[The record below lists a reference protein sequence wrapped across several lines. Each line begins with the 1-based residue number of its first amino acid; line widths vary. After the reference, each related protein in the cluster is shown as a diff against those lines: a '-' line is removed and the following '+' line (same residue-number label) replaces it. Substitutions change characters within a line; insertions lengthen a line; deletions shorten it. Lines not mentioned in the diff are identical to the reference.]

1 MSAFNLSKS
10 IPKFSSQ
17 ESKRAFVG
25 LLILGFILR
34 FSLLLSSPNF
44 DFESYK
50 ITSELILAGDPPW
63 RGQRYNY
70 GITWSLV
77 LGVLNFCSFGNDLV
91 FRFSIV
97 AILSMADL
105 SITLNLR
112 KWFGTKVAC
121 IFFLN
126 PISILVSGHY
136 NQFDNLSIA
145 IGLWGLVFLNKY
157 KKTKNI
163 NDLTKCVLLFAL
175 SLTVKHN
182 LALFLIWFLFSNFNK
197 REKSAL
203 IVIPSFIFLVHF
215 VPFMLISKFDR
226 ENIMSAV
233 FKYWSSNNAP
243 FWKFWFWD
251 KDFAEGLGNHHAWH
265 HGRLWMILM
274 VLAVA
279 STGLIVSKLS
289 FQKQFAVYTVS
300 LIVFASAITSQ
311 FLAIA
316 AIGAS
321 VFFNWGFML
330 YFITISLYLAA
341 EFAGLNLTVL
351 QPFLYH
357 RGWNAWNIGPTLL
370 ILGFLVGASKRIF
383 KRKLRF
389 RI

>member
-1 MSAFNLSKS
+1 MGFFHLSRLN
-10 IPKFSSQ
+10 PKFSSHKA
-17 ESKRAFVG
+17 KRIFFG
-25 LLILGFILR
+25 LLVLGFFLR
-34 FSLLLSSPNF
+34 FSLLLSSTNF

-50 ITSELILAGDPPW
+50 LTSELILAGDPPW

-70 GITWSLV
+70 GITWSLI
-77 LGVLNFCSFGNDLV
+77 LGVLKFCSFGSDLL
-91 FRFSIV
+91 FRFFIV
-97 AILSMADL
+97 AILSMADF
-105 SITLNLR
+105 SITLNLK
-112 KWFGTKVAC
+112 KWFGSKVAF

-126 PISILVSGHY
+126 PISILVTGHY

-145 IGLWGLVFLNKY
+145 IGLWALVFLNKY
-157 KKTKNI
+157 KVTKGI
-163 NDLTKCVLLFAL
+163 NNLTICILLLSL

-197 REKSAL
+197 REKCAL
-203 IVIPSFIFLVHF
+203 IGIPSFIFLVHF
-215 VPFMLISKFDR
+215 VPFFLISKFDR
-226 ENIMSAV
+226 ENILSAV

-251 KDFAEGLGNHHAWH
+251 KEFAESLGNHNAWH

-274 VLAVA
+274 ILAV
-279 STGLIVSKLS
+279 SCTGAVVSKLS

-300 LIVFASAITSQ
+300 LIVFASAVTSQ

-330 YFITISLYLAA
+330 YFVTISLYLAA
-341 EFAGLNLTVL
+341 EFAGLNITFL
-351 QPFLYH
+351 QPFLFH

-370 ILGFLVGASKRIF
+370 ILGFLVGASRGKIQ
-383 KRKLRF
+383 KLWLKM
-389 RI
+389 

>member
-1 MSAFNLSKS
+1 MSAFHLSKL

-17 ESKRAFVG
+17 ESKRAFVS
-25 LLILGFILR
+25 LLILGFVLR

-112 KWFGTKVAC
+112 KWFGSKVAC

-163 NDLTKCVLLFAL
+163 NDLTKCVLLFSL

-182 LALFLIWFLFSNFNK
+182 LALFLIWFLFSNLNK

-203 IVIPSFIFLVHF
+203 IGIPSFIFLVHF

-251 KDFAEGLGNHHAWH
+251 KGFAESLGDHTAWH
-265 HGRLWMILM
+265 HGRLWMVLMFISVTYVGFLCRRLDLKYSLPIYSLALILF
-274 VLAVA
+274 
-279 STGLIVSKLS
+279 S
-289 FQKQFAVYTVS
+289 
-300 LIVFASAITSQ
+300 SALTSQ
-311 FLAIA
+311 FLAIG
-316 AIGAS
+316 AIGAA
-321 VFFNWGFML
+321 VFFNFGFLLFFML
-330 YFITISLYLAA
+330 QTIFLIADPAGFDSKMITQFIDLERWNSWNTAPAL
-341 EFAGLNLTVL
+341 LTLGIL
-351 QPFLYH
+351 QFVFS
-357 RGWNAWNIGPTLL
+357 RRRVKFG
-370 ILGFLVGASKRIF
+370 
-383 KRKLRF
+383 
-389 RI
+389 

>member
-1 MSAFNLSKS
+1 MSAFHLSKL

-17 ESKRAFVG
+17 ESKRAFVS
-25 LLILGFILR
+25 LLILGFVLR

-70 GITWSLV
+70 GITWSLI

-91 FRFSIV
+91 FRFLIV

-112 KWFGTKVAC
+112 KWFGSKVAC

-163 NDLTKCVLLFAL
+163 NDLTKCVLLFSL

-182 LALFLIWFLFSNFNK
+182 LALFLIWFLFSNLNK

-203 IVIPSFIFLVHF
+203 IGIPSFIFLVHF

-251 KDFAEGLGNHHAWH
+251 KGFAESLGDHTAWH
-265 HGRLWMILM
+265 HGRLWMVLMFISVTYVGFLCRRLDLKYSLPIYSLALILF
-274 VLAVA
+274 
-279 STGLIVSKLS
+279 S
-289 FQKQFAVYTVS
+289 
-300 LIVFASAITSQ
+300 SALTSQ
-311 FLAIA
+311 FLAIG
-316 AIGAS
+316 AIGAA
-321 VFFNWGFML
+321 VFFNFGFLLFFML
-330 YFITISLYLAA
+330 QTIFLIADPAGFDSKMITQFIDLERWNSWNTAPAL
-341 EFAGLNLTVL
+341 LTLGIL
-351 QPFLYH
+351 QFVFS
-357 RGWNAWNIGPTLL
+357 RRRVKFG
-370 ILGFLVGASKRIF
+370 
-383 KRKLRF
+383 
-389 RI
+389 